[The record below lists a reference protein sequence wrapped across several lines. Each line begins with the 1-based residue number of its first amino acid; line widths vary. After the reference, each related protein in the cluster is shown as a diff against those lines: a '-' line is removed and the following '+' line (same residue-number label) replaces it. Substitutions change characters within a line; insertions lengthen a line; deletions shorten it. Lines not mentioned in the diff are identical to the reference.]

1 MWAVLLALPVARDIP
16 CVRPLGVDMTNV
28 AHRAVKALTSV
39 RLRNYLRLLLGMHYP
54 ARLRDQFPDLEMVG
68 LSRGDVVIDVGAYV
82 GDFSVAVLAHQP
94 WAKIHAFEPLPAPFS
109 ALLTA
114 LAPFGDVE
122 VRNVAL
128 GRVRG
133 EGDFLVNNFDKASS
147 FLATGAIMDKRP
159 WGLDF
164 STKETLRVPIV
175 TLSDYLREQNIG
187 QVRLLKLDVQG
198 FELEVLAG
206 AEPVLDRID
215 WIYTEARLVE
225 GVYRGAPL
233 ANDISVYLNQRGFK
247 LQRMFGITVDDE
259 GNMLEC
265 DMLFQRCI
273 GAGAH

>member
-1 MWAVLLALPVARDIP
+1 
-16 CVRPLGVDMTNV
+16 MTNV

-39 RLRNYLRLLLGMHYP
+39 RLRNYLRLWLGMHP

-82 GDFSVAVLAHQP
+82 GDFSVAILAHQP
-94 WAKIHAFEPLPAPFS
+94 WAKIHAFEPLPAAFRT
-109 ALLTA
+109 LQKT

-122 VRNVAL
+122 LRNVAL
-128 GRVRG
+128 GRVR
-133 EGDFLVNNFDKASS
+133 EERDFLVNNFEKASS
-147 FLATGAIMDKRP
+147 FLVTGAIMDKRP
-159 WGLDF
+159 WGVDF
-164 STKETLRVPIV
+164 STKEMLRVPIV
-175 TLSDYLREQNIG
+175 TLSDYLREQHIG

-206 AEPVLDRID
+206 AESVLGRID

-233 ANDISVYLNQRGFK
+233 ANDIFVYLNQRGFK
-247 LQRMFGITVDDE
+247 LQRMVGVTADDE

-265 DMLFQRCI
+265 DMLFQRST
-273 GAGAH
+273 GAVAH